1 MILTVNNR
9 QAMVQNWMRR
19 GFKRVAFRIDK
30 GFLVWGLGVSTMSIR
45 LFVSIVVE
53 LEWTGWQAA
62 LCAVQ

>member
-1 MILTVNNR
+1 
-9 QAMVQNWMRR
+9 MVQNWMRR